1 MEFNKTALN
10 KVRRMPE
17 RGVYD
22 RDAIYAILDEATICH
37 VGFVDSGQPVV
48 IPTIHVRVGDELL
61 LHGAK
66 ASRLLKHV
74 QAGQPVCVTVTL
86 LDGLVVARS
95 VFHSS
100 MNYRSAV
107 IFGHG
112 RTVADAV
119 EKLAGLAAL
128 SEHLLPGRWDDA
140 RRPTEQELQS
150 TTLVAIAIESASAK
164 VRTGPPSDD
173 ENDYSLPIWAG
184 VLPIRQ
190 QFLPPEADDRLAG
203 GVSLPDYIAQ
213 NLPNI

>member
-1 MEFNKTALN
+1 MEFTKTSIN

-22 RDAIYAILDEATICH
+22 RDAIYAIIDAAPICH
-37 VGFVDSGQPVV
+37 VGFVQDGQPFV
-48 IPTIHVRVGDELL
+48 IPTIHARLGDEIL

-74 QAGQPVCVTVTL
+74 QAGQPICITVTL
-86 LDGLVVARS
+86 LDGLVLARS
-95 VFHSS
+95 VFNSS
-100 MNYRSAV
+100 MNYRSAL

-112 RTVADAV
+112 RTIEDRA

-128 SEHLLPGRWDDA
+128 SEHLLPGRWQEA
-140 RRPTEQELQS
+140 RQPTEQELKA
-150 TTLVAIAIESASAK
+150 TTLVAIAIDSASAK

-173 ENDYSLPIWAG
+173 EDDYSLPIWAG

-190 QFLPPEADDRLAG
+190 QFLEPEADTRLATG
-203 GVSLPDYIAQ
+203 IPLPDSIKKNPRA
-213 NLPNI
+213 